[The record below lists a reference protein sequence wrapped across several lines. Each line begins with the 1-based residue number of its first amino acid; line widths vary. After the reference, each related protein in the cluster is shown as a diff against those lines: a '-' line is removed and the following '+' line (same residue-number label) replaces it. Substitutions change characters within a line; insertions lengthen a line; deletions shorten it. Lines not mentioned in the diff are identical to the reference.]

1 MKKILLGL
9 FALVVTTCAFAQMP
23 QFNAEDMAKMR
34 ADRIKETCNTTDAQ
48 YKKLYDYFLKDTQ
61 KMMEQ
66 FQQNQGGGPG
76 GFDME
81 AMQKR
86 MEEEQKFIKSVLN
99 EEQYKKYDEEQQR
112 MRQGGFGGF
121 GGPGGSGGFGR

>member
-1 MKKILLGL
+1 MKKLLFGL
-9 FALVVTTCAFAQMP
+9 FALVLSISAFAQMP

-34 ADRIKETCNTTDAQ
+34 ADRIKQTCNTTDAQ
-48 YKKLYDYFLKDTQ
+48 YKKIYDYYLKDSQ

-66 FQQNQGGGPG
+66 FQQGGQGGPG

-86 MEEEQKFIKSVLN
+86 MEEEQKFLKSTLDAD
-99 EEQYKKYDEEQQR
+99 QYKKYEAEMER
-112 MRQGGFGGF
+112 MRQGGPGGF
-121 GGPGGSGGFGR
+121 GGR